1 MSRDID
7 PIKFLCG
14 VLGELP
20 TSLQQSAI
28 TRAST
33 AIGLEAPLT
42 GLEATPDRSWHELHW
57 DLKVSDLREHLA
69 RFIESTDCDP
79 RELVQSVLSQLES
92 YFRVISVQERADHLK
107 EEMRQSV
114 RRLQEDQARPVSAR
128 ISMLDDD
135 GIFALIEKL
144 ESISSD
150 AEIQCRDAK
159 KAVVIME
166 SAQSMIS
173 AC

>member
-1 MSRDID
+1 MTPDID
-7 PIKFLCG
+7 PIEFICS

-20 TSLQQSAI
+20 MSLQQPAI

-42 GLEATPDRSWHELHW
+42 GLEAVPERSWHELHW
-57 DLKVSDLREHLA
+57 DLKVSDLREHLT
-69 RFIESTDCDP
+69 RFIECANCDP
-79 RELVQSVLSQLES
+79 RELVQSILNQLES
-92 YFRVISVQERADHLK
+92 YFRVTSVQERADNIR
-107 EEMRQSV
+107 EEMGESI
-114 RRLQEDQARPVSAR
+114 RRLQEDQARPLIAR

-135 GIFALIEKL
+135 GILVLIKKL

-150 AEIQCRDAK
+150 AETQCRDAK
-159 KAVVIME
+159 EAIAIIE
-166 SAQSMIS
+166 SAQSRIA